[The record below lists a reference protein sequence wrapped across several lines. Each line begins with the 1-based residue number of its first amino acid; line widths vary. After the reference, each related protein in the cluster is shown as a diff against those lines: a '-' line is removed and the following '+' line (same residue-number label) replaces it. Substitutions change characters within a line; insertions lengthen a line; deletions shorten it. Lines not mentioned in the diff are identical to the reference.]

1 VGRVGG
7 GRSLKGEGGYG
18 RWGQVI
24 PRTRGDAGA
33 SNSGDK
39 GGGGWMGHGDEGG
52 GKGMDMGGGI
62 DVTSATWAGWEVG
75 GTQHRILN
83 TQKPVPNTQ
92 YPAPKTQ

>member
-1 VGRVGG
+1 
-7 GRSLKGEGGYG
+7 
-18 RWGQVI
+18 
-24 PRTRGDAGA
+24 
-33 SNSGDK
+33 
-39 GGGGWMGHGDEGG
+39 MGHGDEGG